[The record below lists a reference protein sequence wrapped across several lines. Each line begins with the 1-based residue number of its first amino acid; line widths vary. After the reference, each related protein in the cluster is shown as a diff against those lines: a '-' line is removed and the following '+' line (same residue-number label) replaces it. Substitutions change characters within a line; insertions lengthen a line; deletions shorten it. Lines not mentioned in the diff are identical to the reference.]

1 MQKHPLDLNLNGFDP
16 MPPLIEIAP
25 TIRAAI
31 LLACQ
36 GDHAIGLTARWMEL
50 DEETGADLLEGLADA
65 ERYLRALAAVVE
77 NAELRLLAAIAA

>member
-16 MPPLIEIAP
+16 MPRLIEIAP

-31 LLACQ
+31 LLCCQ
-36 GDHAIGLTARWMEL
+36 GDHAIGMTARRMEQ
-50 DEETGADLLEGLADA
+50 DEQTGLELIDSLTDA

-77 NAELRLLAAIAA
+77 NAELRLLAAIEA